1 MPVQRQ
7 QKITSSFQQSES
19 QKATS
24 ETAKPK
30 TKLKKPTSA
39 SVKTDIV
46 ISIKVQH
53 MDNIVSR
60 VKNHE
65 FRKYNIPSIVERMW
79 YVDIY
84 YQVLLDTWCSV
95 GCYRFYVSAPDQTL
109 RYVAVIRYYAYPLFA
124 QVYTY

>member
-7 QKITSSFQQSES
+7 QKITSLFQQSES

-79 YVDIY
+79 YVDIIKSCWILGA
-84 YQVLLDTWCSV
+84 QLVAI
-95 GCYRFYVSAPDQTL
+95 GFMYRLQTKHYVTSL
-109 RYVAVIRYYAYPLFA
+109 
-124 QVYTY
+124 